1 MIVTLTEE
9 QAEVVQAILTWNN
22 QAQSDVIRLLL
33 QALSK
38 NTEELE
44 VQQDIVSAL
53 RWWNNRRSWANWG
66 VKQHLAPD
74 YKVVRDLH
82 LNEEAEQGDEG

>member
-9 QAEVVQAILTWNN
+9 QAEVVQDILSWKN

-44 VQQDIVSAL
+44 VQQDIVSTL

-66 VKQHLAPD
+66 VQQHLAPD
-74 YKVVRDLH
+74 YKVVEDLH
-82 LNEEAEQGDEG
+82 LNEEAGEGSLL